1 MKINWGAGI
10 VIAMVAFMS
19 FILFFVVKMF
29 TEDQYQYDLV
39 VEEYYKQEIGFQ
51 DELDAEKNA
60 IELAENVVIEQTE
73 TGVSIVFPG
82 KEESSTVDGI
92 VTFYRPSNKK
102 LDFTRAV
109 VVEDQKMF
117 ISKNEI
123 APGIWNISVK
133 WNQNGKTYITR
144 KNINF

>member
-1 MKINWGAGI
+1 MKINWGTGI
-10 VIAMVAFMS
+10 VIAMIAFMS

-29 TEDQYQYDLV
+29 TDDQYQYDLV

-73 TGVSIVFPG
+73 TGVMIDFPKNEATSII
-82 KEESSTVDGI
+82 DGV
-92 VTFYRPSNKK
+92 VTFYRPSNKNF
-102 LDFTRAV
+102 DFTKPV
-109 VVEDQKMF
+109 ILEDQKMF
-117 ISKNEI
+117 IPKSEI
-123 APGIWNISVK
+123 AAGRWNISVR
-133 WNQNGKTYITR
+133 WDQNGKTYLTR

>member
-1 MKINWGAGI
+1 MKINWGTGI
-10 VIAMVAFMS
+10 VIAMIAFMS

-29 TEDQYQYDLV
+29 TDDQYQYDLV

-73 TGVSIVFPG
+73 TGVMIDFPKNEATSII
-82 KEESSTVDGI
+82 DGV
-92 VTFYRPSNKK
+92 VTFYRPSNKN
-102 LDFTRAV
+102 LDFTKPV
-109 VVEDQKMF
+109 ILEDQKMF
-117 ISKNEI
+117 IPKSEI
-123 APGIWNISVK
+123 AAGRWNVSVR
-133 WNQNGKTYITR
+133 WDQNGKTYLTR

>member
-1 MKINWGAGI
+1 MKINWGTGI
-10 VIAMVAFMS
+10 VIAMIAFMS

-29 TEDQYQYDLV
+29 TDDQYQYDLV

-73 TGVSIVFPG
+73 TGVMIDFPKNEATSII
-82 KEESSTVDGI
+82 DGV
-92 VTFYRPSNKK
+92 VTFYRPSNKN
-102 LDFTRAV
+102 LDFTKPV
-109 VVEDQKMF
+109 ILEDQKMF
-117 ISKNEI
+117 IPKNEI
-123 APGIWNISVK
+123 AAGRWNISVR
-133 WNQNGKTYITR
+133 WDQNGKTYLTR